1 MKKFRSL
8 LTLLVVTLLFSGCTY
23 NFIIPEEL
31 PPDPTDP
38 NAPEISFS
46 AEILPIFNNG
56 NNCTSCHGTGG
67 TSPDLTTEKAYN
79 SINNSKYISLGTPE
93 ESKIYHYPSPDTD
106 THKQQEYTANEA
118 ALVLGW
124 IIQGA
129 QNN

>member
-1 MKKFRSL
+1 MKKIISL
-8 LTLLVVTLLFSGCTY
+8 LTVLVVTLLFSGCTY

-38 NAPEISFS
+38 DTPQISFS
-46 AEILPIFNNG
+46 SEILPIFNNG

-67 TSPDLTTEKAYN
+67 TSPDLTSENAYN
-79 SINNSKYISLGTPE
+79 SINNSKYINTGTPE
-93 ESKIYHYPSPDTD
+93 ESKIYTHPHPDTD
-106 THKQQEYTANEA
+106 PHKQKKYTANEA

-124 IIQGA
+124 IVQGA